1 MKHSR
6 DLQDLALRTL
16 IIIAGVLSAVLM
28 VMKGQAHALPALAIG
43 AMLGVF
49 AIPSREQ

>member
-28 VMKGQAHALPALAIG
+28 AMKGQAHALPALAIG
-43 AMLGVF
+43 AMLGAF